1 MDWPR
6 RSFEPTPWKRFQPLH
21 CPWPACPQHRI
32 ASPGARYRYRHHASY
47 VRKGD
52 GKRIYR
58 CLCKTC
64 GRTFGSQTFSTTYY
78 AKRPDLIPRTAEGL
92 CAGSAHRQ
100 IARSL
105 GCCPSTI
112 TRIAARLGRHA
123 LLLQSLALE
132 HLSGSDEP
140 IVLDH
145 FETFYSSQ
153 LDALGLATPV
163 GHGSWFLYGVDPAP
177 HRRGGRLTQAQDK
190 EGPATQ
196 AATCPQRRRKAVLHP
211 GL

>member
-1 MDWPR
+1 MNWPR
-6 RSFEPTPWKRFQPLH
+6 RPIETTPSNRFRPPH
-21 CPWPACPQHRI
+21 CPRRACPQHRLSSY
-32 ASPGARYRYRHHASY
+32 APFRYAGHSSY

-52 GKRIYR
+52 GRRIFR
-58 CLCKTC
+58 CRCKTC
-64 GRTFGSQTFSTTYY
+64 GLTFGSQAFSCTYY
-78 AKRPDLIPRTAEGL
+78 AKRPELISSTAKAL

-105 GCCPSTI
+105 GCSPSTI

-132 HLSGSDEP
+132 HLSGIDEP

-145 FETFYSSQ
+145 FESFYCSQ

-163 GHGSWFLYGVDPAP
+163 GHRTWFLAS
-177 HRRGGRLTQAQDK
+177 
-190 EGPATQ
+190 
-196 AATCPQRRRKAVLHP
+196 P
-211 GL
+211 G